1 MRFSEYLKNQLEKIK
16 QTDLYRERFV
26 LNEGLIDFSSNDYLG
41 LKDNPETKEKVLK
54 KIEKISLGSGASALV
69 SGYSQIQKELECLL
83 SEIKETERSLVVGSG
98 YLANTGLIQALTTEN
113 DTIFSDQLNHA
124 SIIDGIRLSKAKKVI
139 YKHNDLNDLED
150 KLKKDSS
157 NGFRF
162 IITDGV
168 FSMEGDIADI
178 EGLKTLS
185 DRYNAVLVIDDAH
198 GTGILGEGR
207 GTVFQFGVRP
217 DENIIQVGTLSKAVG
232 SYGAFIS
239 GSEELIEYLIN
250 RMRTQIFSTAL
261 SPIQNLI
268 SLENLT
274 IMLRQPERRKKILEL
289 SRYLY
294 ETAKKSGID
303 INYHGTPILTVIVGS
318 EKKALYI
325 RDKLLENGI
334 FIQAIRPPTVPEG
347 TSRLRITISYKHSEN
362 DINLLVKSLKNIL
375 ENYHG

>member
-1 MRFSEYLKNQLEKIK
+1 MRFSEYLKKRLKEIK
-16 QTDLYRERFV
+16 QADLYRERIIIDK
-26 LNEGLIDFSSNDYLG
+26 GLIDFSSNDYLG

-54 KIEKISLGSGASALV
+54 KIEKIPLGSGASALI
-69 SGYSQIQKELECLL
+69 SGYSQIQKEVECLI
-83 SEIKETERSLVVGSG
+83 SEIKDTERSLVVGSG
-98 YLANTGLIQALTTEN
+98 YLANTGLIQALATEN
-113 DTIFSDQLNHA
+113 DIIFSDQLNHA

-139 YKHNDLNDLED
+139 YKHKDLNDLED
-150 KLKKDSS
+150 RLKKNRS

-162 IITDGV
+162 IVTDGV

-178 EGLKTLS
+178 KGLKTLS
-185 DRYNAVLVIDDAH
+185 DKYNAILIIDDAH
-198 GTGILGEGR
+198 GTGILGDGR
-207 GTVFQFGVRP
+207 GTVFQFGIKP

-239 GSEELIEYLIN
+239 GSNDLIEYLIN

-268 SLENLT
+268 SLENIT
-274 IMLRQPERRKKILEL
+274 IMLRQPERRKKVLEL
-289 SRYLY
+289 SRHLY

-303 INYHGTPILTVIVGS
+303 INYYGTPILTIIVGS

-334 FIQAIRPPTVPEG
+334 FLQAIRPPTVPEG